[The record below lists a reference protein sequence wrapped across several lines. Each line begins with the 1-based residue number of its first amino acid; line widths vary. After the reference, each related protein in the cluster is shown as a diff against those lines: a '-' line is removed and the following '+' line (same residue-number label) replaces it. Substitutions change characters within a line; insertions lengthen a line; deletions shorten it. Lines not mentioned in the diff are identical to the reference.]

1 MRTFIVAG
9 FATIMIAVGT
19 AVLLDDFVQE
29 TSSAAFTEPGVR
41 IPR

>member
-9 FATIMIAVGT
+9 FAAIMIAVG
-19 AVLLDDFVQE
+19 AAALLDELVQE